1 MKVVDVAK
9 IAKQRMTDQPL
20 FEGGEVYGQ
29 LGFLADVAKGLHIG
43 VMTFEKGGTTKFHVH
58 DFEQVLYAISGKGRV
73 ATEKEEYVVTPG
85 MIVFFAPGERHS
97 HGATQD
103 SRFVQLTIMNAGQA
117 TEIHRM

>member
-1 MKVVDVAK
+1 MKVVNVKDVEK
-9 IAKQRMTDQPL
+9 KRMTDQPL

-29 LGFLADVAKGLHIG
+29 LGFLADAAKDLHIG

-85 MIVFFAPGERHS
+85 TIVFFAPGERHL

-117 TEIHRM
+117 AQTHRM